1 MHFVV
6 HFLPMMLSRR
16 KRTIVNEM
24 TRRGFIGAMG
34 TVLVSANAVT
44 FAKGDESTSETPGI
58 EEETQEQVWTPRDP
72 YPGET
77 AKNLDIV
84 PTVATPAPSILT
96 EEEVDSY
103 IKNEIVVTEDYVKAD
118 GSVVPAAYINM
129 RNKINRNGI
138 GIGSTI
144 ETDDH
149 WDVWMH
155 LATEE
160 EAALFSEMPDYVEFT
175 AADFALKSGRPEAE
189 CREICEGLAQK
200 GLLGRMR
207 RNGNAYYRT
216 QTQEYGIYETVIK
229 DMDVFTKE
237 FLDDKDSGDGKDKGL
252 AFLDSGTSMY
262 RTYPVDLSVV
272 RGEYTPFD
280 DWRSMID
287 RYDTLSVSPCV
298 CRYKQMIQAGTDH
311 LDCGHAVCGDGVIET
326 CICTGEQAEFMIEIG
341 AGRPIT
347 TDEAK
352 TIIGNAVDEGMIVET
367 VFTRN
372 AENICLCHS
381 DCCLN
386 VGAVR
391 RLNGGP
397 AIESYSNFYLAHD
410 EEECLKCGAC
420 VDRCPMHSIVM
431 DEVTDLPVVDNACVR
446 CGQCALVCPAGA
458 RGLVLKPEED
468 RPYIPRCLAEDNEI
482 KARVRAAKGYLF
494 DYSGQKA

>member
-1 MHFVV
+1 M
-6 HFLPMMLSRR
+6 
-16 KRTIVNEM
+16 
-24 TRRGFIGAMG
+24 GAMG
-34 TVLVSANAVT
+34 AVLVSVNAVS
-44 FAKGDESTSETPGI
+44 FVGADQPAEETPGD
-58 EEETQEQVWTPRDP
+58 EPNGGGAWTPRAS

-77 AKNLDIV
+77 AKNPNIV
-84 PTVATPAPSILT
+84 PVVTEPAPEVLT
-96 EEEVDSY
+96 PEEVDEF
-103 IKNEIVVTEDYVKAD
+103 INNEIIVTKDYIRAD

-138 GIGSTI
+138 GIGSVI

-160 EAALFSEMPDYVEFT
+160 EAALYSEMPDYVEFT
-175 AADFALKSGRPEAE
+175 AADFALKSGRTEEE
-189 CREICEGLAQK
+189 CRDICEGLAEK

-207 RNGNAYYRT
+207 RGGNAYYRT
-216 QTQEYGIYETVIK
+216 QTQEYGIYETVIR
-229 DMDVFTKE
+229 DMDIFTKE
-237 FLDDKDSGDGKDKGL
+237 FLDAKDIGDGKDKGTC
-252 AFLDSGTSMY
+252 FLDSGTSMY
-262 RTYPVDLSVV
+262 RSYPVDLSIV

-287 RYDTLSVSPCV
+287 RYDTISVSPCV

-311 LDCGHAVCGDGVIET
+311 LDCGHDVCGDGSIET

-347 TDEAK
+347 NDEAK
-352 TIIGNAVDEGMIVET
+352 AIIESAVDEGMIIET
-367 VFTRN
+367 VFTRK

-397 AIESYSNFYLAHD
+397 AIEAYSNFYLAHD
-410 EEECLKCGAC
+410 EADCIGCGAC
-420 VDRCPMHSIVM
+420 VDRCPMHSISM
-431 DEVTDLPVVDNACVR
+431 DEETGLPIVDNACVR
-446 CGQCALVCPAGA
+446 CGQCALVCPVGA

-468 RPYIPRCLAEDNEI
+468 RPYIPQCLAEDNEI

-494 DYSGQKA
+494 DYAGQGE